1 MHLHG
6 LHHRACSF
14 LLEYIQY
21 KARETLKPLNDAYN
35 MNEKKKVLESEFSK
49 EKKDKHWLLTWSII
63 VEFEKAHMQ
72 KSVPQRNGS
81 WGQMLSETFFVS

>member
-1 MHLHG
+1 MQFFTRIHPIQSS
-6 LHHRACSF
+6 RDTQATEWC
-14 LLEYIQY
+14 IQY
-21 KARETLKPLNDAYN
+21 EW
-35 MNEKKKVLESEFSK
+35 KKKVLESEFSK